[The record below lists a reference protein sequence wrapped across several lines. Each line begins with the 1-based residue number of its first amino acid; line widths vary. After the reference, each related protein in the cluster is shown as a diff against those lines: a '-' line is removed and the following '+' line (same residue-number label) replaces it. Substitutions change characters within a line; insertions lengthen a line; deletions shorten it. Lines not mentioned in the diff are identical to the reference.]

1 MGQYYV
7 TVNPDKGEY
16 IMPHRFGN
24 GLKLLEFACSR
35 FGTPS
40 ALALLLADGNGRGGG
55 DLSITVTDDSEHHD
69 YSEWFE
75 NVPGC
80 LRVEHE
86 FQIPVGDLNKQVN
99 YKILVPKIVGRWAGD
114 RIIVAGDYAD
124 DGKFLTEEQCEKY
137 REKMGDPDCNVTLY
151 GYACE
156 FFEDISHDVLLA
168 MAFEDWM
175 LPTVLEALRRDTERN
190 YLESDDVPN
199 SARNT
204 LRQIQDL
211 LQLTD
216 EKVDEILDEKRQQ
229 SQKYYESLRPD
240 MVLVARPKEED
251 KAEDED

>member
-7 TVNPDKGEY
+7 TVNLDKGEY
-16 IMPHRFGN
+16 IMPHRFGQ
-24 GLKLLEFACSR
+24 GLKLLEFGCSR
-35 FGTPS
+35 YGTLS

-55 DLSITVTDDSEHHD
+55 DLSITVSDDPEHHD
-69 YSEWFE
+69 YNPWFE

-86 FQIPVGDLNKQVN
+86 FQIPVGELNKQVN
-99 YKILVPKIVGRWAGD
+99 YKILVPKIIGRWAGD
-114 RIIVAGDYAD
+114 RIVVAGDYAD

-137 REKMGDPDCNVTLY
+137 REKMGDPDHHVSLY

-175 LPTVLEALRRDTERN
+175 LPTVLEALRRDTERT
-190 YLESDDVPN
+190 YIPDDDIPN

-204 LRQIQDL
+204 LRQIQEL
-211 LQLTD
+211 FQLTD
-216 EKVDEILDEKRQQ
+216 AKVDEILAEKRQQ

-240 MVLVARPKEED
+240 MVVVARSDIEGKD
-251 KAEDED
+251 N